1 MNNSENYENM
11 MAKNIETLEEGF
23 VNEGIELRGETIIK
37 GKDIV

>member
-11 MAKNIETLEEGF
+11 MAKNIKTLEEGF